1 MSSRKGGSP
10 PPQELDGSSVQ
21 GSVLSAVVGA
31 STVAGSEAMSARR
44 ALRVVNG
51 GEDATSRAS
60 VVGSIP
66 LSEKSIPTECPGCKP
81 GSHKKHF
88 DDCPS
93 RVRKRKSDE
102 MEVGGE
108 PEPLMAVPF
117 VDIGVNEISDHFASM
132 TKYAL

>member
-1 MSSRKGGSP
+1 M
-10 PPQELDGSSVQ
+10 
-21 GSVLSAVVGA
+21 SVLFFESQSA
-31 STVAGSEAMSARR
+31 
-44 ALRVVNG
+44 
-51 GEDATSRAS
+51 
-60 VVGSIP
+60 

-102 MEVGGE
+102 MEVGAE

-117 VDIGVNEISDHFASM
+117 VDIGVNEISDHFASV
-132 TKYAL
+132 TKYLRQPYEKRPLSNLDGV